1 MIDASGRILMN
12 DTHDQLVTKLTV
24 PTQSIKGLCYLLV
37 MFCLPYSTEA
47 ALLKEA
53 AFFSEIPVLTSATR
67 LKQNPHNSPASVTV
81 LDQHIIKASGAQT
94 LADVLAL
101 APGFQV
107 FHLNTN
113 RQAANYHGVNDQFP
127 NQLEIMVNGR
137 SVYLPLLSTVLW
149 HTLGINIDDIDRV
162 EIIRGSNSAT
172 QGSNAFLGAVNFIT
186 KSPMSEP
193 QLTSRLSHGSFGTT
207 QANLT
212 HSSQIDGA
220 FYRISASTEK
230 SDGNK
235 TFNDRIERHYI
246 NADWVWTPSIND
258 TISLSLG
265 YDRGLSTL
273 GYLYRYGNQF
283 GSFPLNEYY
292 ITQQNYHSNFQHIK
306 WNRVLDESNKLHV
319 SAYHNHLNLNE
330 RQPTVDEIYKFYL
343 GSEQGLIDLAE
354 NILSSNPSF
363 RGYREHG
370 KTSLLDIEMALE
382 SKVSNTIDTFTGI
395 GLRKDIA
402 SSPVLLQSGKVNSER
417 FRLFNSTEFM
427 VHPFLTLNLGA
438 MHEYQ
443 SRDISAT
450 SARLALNY
458 QLTPATSVR
467 MGYSH
472 SQRLPSLLERYSNY
486 TVILPQP
493 LQIDRENKKLSHEKN
508 NTIEA
513 GIYHHFS
520 NLNGSIDIRLFNES
534 ITDAIALYR
543 EDNIGQRRN
552 IGNWTNRGV
561 EAQLKIKPLEELWF
575 LLNYSYLNNQVGN
588 WYQSNDIKSS
598 NNTFLG
604 GQLAPRHTLSLLGNL
619 TLPHDI
625 NLSTTYYF
633 IDNVRWKNNYT
644 TLEQPSYQRVD
655 IRVGKAW
662 QLGNN
667 TAEVSAIIRNA
678 FHSDYQTFYKDHRYA
693 RSAFLQLNVTM
704 D

>member
-12 DTHDQLVTKLTV
+12 DTHYQLVKKLTV

-53 AFFSEIPVLTSATR
+53 AFFSEIPVLTSASR

-94 LADVLAL
+94 LTDVLAL

-186 KSPMSEP
+186 KSPISEP
-193 QLTSRLSHGSFGTT
+193 QLTSRLSHGSFSTT

-258 TISLSLG
+258 TISLNLG
-265 YDRGLSTL
+265 YDNGLSTI
-273 GYLYRYGNQF
+273 GYLYQF
-283 GSFPLNEYY
+283 GKSENEYY
-292 ITQQNYHSNFQHIK
+292 LPKQKHTANFQHLNWTRTVSPI
-306 WNRVLDESNKLHV
+306 SQLHV
-319 SAYHNHLNLNE
+319 NAYRNYLNIDE
-330 RQPTVDEIYKFYL
+330 RKPNANDIFNFYRIIR
-343 GSEQGLIDLAE
+343 IDSIEEAE
-354 NILSSNPSF
+354 LFLSKNPQL

-370 KTSLLDIEMALE
+370 STSLWDLDVALSTKHTNKLE
-382 SKVSNTIDTFTGI
+382 TFTGI
-395 GLRKDIA
+395 GFRRDAA
-402 SSPVLLQSGKVNSER
+402 SSPVLLQSAKTSSDR
-417 FRLFNSTEFM
+417 IRLFNSTEILLHSQITM
-427 VHPFLTLNLGA
+427 NLGL

-443 SRDISAT
+443 SNKINAT
-450 SARLALNY
+450 SSRLAFNY
-458 QLTPATSVR
+458 QLAPSTSLRV
-467 MGYSH
+467 GYSH
-472 SQRLPSLLERYSNY
+472 SQRLPSLLERHGNFDIVHTDHNQIEISN
-486 TVILPQP
+486 
-493 LQIDRENKKLSHEKN
+493 ENLKPETNKTL
-508 NTIEA
+508 EA
-513 GIYHHFS
+513 GFYHQFS
-520 NLNGSIDIRLFNES
+520 NLNGSLDIRLFNENIS
-534 ITDAIALYR
+534 EAIDLYL
-543 EDNIGQRRN
+543 EGYTGQRRN

-588 WYQSNDIKSS
+588 WNQSNHENSEIS
-598 NNTFLG
+598 NFRG

-633 IDNVRWKNNYT
+633 IDNVRWKNNYR

-704 D
+704 Y